1 MIDLIH
7 VCFFTKFYPCAIN
20 VFCQK
25 MERKITSFAK
35 NWRSNF
41 CWKLLLYNALM
52 VQLQFSI
59 CMGTGTSWDIRC
71 CKSPSLTIEF
81 NVKFFLQLETRL
93 LPFSITYFKA
103 SNGLHNDKY
112 RTKKR
117 WSLITFL
124 CYEKSKIEGH
134 HIMRMQKRLKRKYA
148 PEIGL

>member
-1 MIDLIH
+1 M
-7 VCFFTKFYPCAIN
+7 
-20 VFCQK
+20 Q
-25 MERKITSFAK
+25 K

-134 HIMRMQKRLKRKYA
+134 HIMRMQKDWKENMPRKLGYKQTRDMINIVITL
-148 PEIGL
+148 E